1 MSEEVK
7 LERHVGDEYE
17 REPIPASLKSTMR
30 RRGWLGWRGE

>member
-17 REPIPASLKSTMR
+17 REPIPVSLKLMIR
-30 RRGWLGWRGE
+30 GRGWLGHYK